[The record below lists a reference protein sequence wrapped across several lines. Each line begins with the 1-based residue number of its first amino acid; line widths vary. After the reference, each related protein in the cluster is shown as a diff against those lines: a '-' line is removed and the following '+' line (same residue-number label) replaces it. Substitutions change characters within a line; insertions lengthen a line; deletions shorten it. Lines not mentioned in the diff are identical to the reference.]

1 MDALIYV
8 NWKSSTEDV
17 NSKFEF
23 WICLRAP
30 HVTGTCDFKSNTRQF
45 TMTSLHEVASFVLV
59 GALWG
64 CTNPLLKAGSEATTP
79 ASASGA
85 AKGRGPLASF
95 FAEIGALLANW
106 KFVLPF
112 LLNQCGSV
120 AYTAAL
126 GSSAISLAMPICN
139 SLALLFNC
147 ITSRLLG
154 ERALDSSTCRAT
166 LLLYFQSL
174 SCSPALSICTYVFIP
189 ESIVGMM
196 IILLGV
202 AICVD
207 SQQRTSIFAWPA
219 RTDSM

>member
-1 MDALIYV
+1 
-8 NWKSSTEDV
+8 
-17 NSKFEF
+17 
-23 WICLRAP
+23 
-30 HVTGTCDFKSNTRQF
+30 
-45 TMTSLHEVASFVLV
+45 MTSLHEVASFVLV

-64 CTNPLLKAGSEATTP
+64 CTNPLLKAGSEAAPP
-79 ASASGA
+79 ASASGS
-85 AKGRGPLASF
+85 AKGRGPLAAF

-154 ERALDSSTCRAT
+154 ERALDSSMFR
-166 LLLYFQSL
+166 
-174 SCSPALSICTYVFIP
+174 CTPFEP
-189 ESIVGMM
+189 
-196 IILLGV
+196 
-202 AICVD
+202 
-207 SQQRTSIFAWPA
+207 
-219 RTDSM
+219 